1 MPEIGTSG
9 SMSGDGKR
17 SGAEWPKLPRPSS
30 TLPEPKWAQTV
41 GMSAVEGKP
50 ENELRRLDRRF

>member
-1 MPEIGTSG
+1 MGGAARRYWP
-9 SMSGDGKR
+9 MSGIG
-17 SGAEWPKLPRPSS
+17 
-30 TLPEPKWAQTV
+30 PEPKWAQTV